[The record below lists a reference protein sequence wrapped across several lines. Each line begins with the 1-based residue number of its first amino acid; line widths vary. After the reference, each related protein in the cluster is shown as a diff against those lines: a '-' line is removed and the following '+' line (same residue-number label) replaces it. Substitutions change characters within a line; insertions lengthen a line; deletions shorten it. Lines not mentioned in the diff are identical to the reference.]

1 MNRAKILII
10 DDEDSIRSA
19 LKGVLEDEGFEAA
32 LAETGE
38 EGLRLLGRQNFD
50 LILLD
55 IWLPGLGG
63 LDVLRQVMALDDRP
77 QVVMISGHGTV
88 ETAVQATKLG
98 AYDFLEKPLTLEK
111 VILTVKNAL
120 KQSRLEEENIQLQAK
135 LARRYE
141 LLGDSPALR
150 KLRQDMEKAA
160 PSNGRILITG
170 ETGTGKELVARLI
183 HGRSGR
189 RDKRFV
195 EFNCAAVPPDM
206 MEGDLFGTV
215 GGESPPA
222 GRAKKGKLAAADRG
236 TIYFDEVGDMSPSV
250 QARLVRVIEDQAFL
264 PPGSSEPVGV
274 DVRIIAAS
282 SKNLKEKIARGAFRE
297 DLFFKLN
304 VIPLNIPPLRERPE
318 DIPVLIEHFL
328 ARFAADY
335 GRKPKVMTA
344 EALRAF
350 QNYSW
355 PGNVSELMNVLER
368 FIIMVEEPEIRTEHL
383 SLLVEA
389 REVDTGAEPGSWPS
403 LALARDRFEKRFIH
417 QTLVTSEWDLTRAA
431 ARLRV
436 PVETLLKRMA
446 ELDISLTN

>member
-1 MNRAKILII
+1 MSRANILII
-10 DDEDSIRSA
+10 DDEASIRSA
-19 LKGVLEDEGFEAA
+19 LKGVLEDEGFDAA

-55 IWLPGLGG
+55 IWLPGLSG
-63 LDVLRQVMALDDRP
+63 LDVLRKVTALDPHP

-98 AYDFLEKPLTLEK
+98 AYDFLEKPLTLDK

-120 KQSRLEEENIQLQAK
+120 KQLRLEEENIQLQAK

-141 LLGDSPALR
+141 LVGDSPALR
-150 KLRQDMEKAA
+150 KLRLDMEKAA

-183 HGRSGR
+183 HKRSRR

-206 MEGDLFGTV
+206 MEGDLFGAAR
-215 GGESPPA
+215 GAAPQA
-222 GRAKKGKLAAADRG
+222 GREKKGKISAADGG
-236 TIYFDEVGDMSPSV
+236 TIYFDEVGDMSPAV
-250 QARLVRVIEDQAFL
+250 QAKLVRVIEDRAFL
-264 PPGSSEPVGV
+264 HPGSSQAVSV
-274 DVRIIAAS
+274 DVRIIASS
-282 SKNLKEKIARGAFRE
+282 SKSLKEKVAQNTFRE
-297 DLFFKLN
+297 DLYFKLN

-318 DIPVLIEHFL
+318 DIPILIEHFL

-335 GRKPKVMTA
+335 GRKPKVMTP

-350 QNYSW
+350 LNYSW

-368 FIIMVEEPEIRTEHL
+368 FVIMVEESEIRAEHL

-389 REVDTGAEPGSWPS
+389 REAEAAAELGSWPS
-403 LALARDRFEKRFIH
+403 LAQARDRFEKRFIH
-417 QTLVTSEWDLTRAA
+417 QTLVTSQWNLTQAA
-431 ARLRV
+431 ARLRM
-436 PVETLLKRMA
+436 PVEDLQNRMA
-446 ELDISLTN
+446 ELKISLSN